1 MDAALEAAGG
11 DAKVAIVSLIAD
23 VDADAAR
30 TRLEAAG
37 GRVRMARLVRLGVE
51 AALVRRELIPGDVEI
66 VDGRISRVR
75 LPSANGKG
83 VASPGSSTC
92 K

>member
-1 MDAALEAAGG
+1 MTMIRLGKTYKNLMVDVRGTNAKLRGRIESIVRGATGAEPDEVQAALEAAGG

-37 GRVRMARLVRLGVE
+37 GRVRIA
-51 AALVRRELIPGDVEI
+51 
-66 VDGRISRVR
+66 VDS
-75 LPSANGKG
+75 
-83 VASPGSSTC
+83 
-92 K
+92 